1 MNLRRGAL
9 LIAMAFAVTGCGD
22 DGQPEGFAGFQ
33 RVPAPVVGGLDLP
46 AVDAERAETD
56 FAFQADG
63 GDVLLVYFGYTSCP
77 DVCPTTLSDVR
88 SALKDLGDDAD
99 RVDLAMATID
109 PDRDTPEVL
118 SGYVDF
124 FVEGASAL
132 RTTDDARLR
141 GVADVFGVDYGISTT
156 DEGEIDVFHTGSLYA
171 VDDQG
176 HLALTWPFGTPADDL
191 ASDIDRLLEQ
201 AA

>member
-1 MNLRRGAL
+1 M
-9 LIAMAFAVTGCGD
+9 AMALAATACGD
-22 DGQPEGFAGFQ
+22 DGEPEGFAGFQ
-33 RVPAPVVGGLDLP
+33 RVPAPVVGDLELP
-46 AVDAERAETD
+46 AVDAEGSETD
-56 FAFQADG
+56 FAFRADDG
-63 GDVLLVYFGYTSCP
+63 EVLLVYFGYTSCP

-88 SALKDLGDDAD
+88 SALKDLGEDAD

-124 FVEGASAL
+124 FVDGASAL
-132 RTTDDARLR
+132 RTTDDPRLR

-176 HLALTWPFGTPADDL
+176 RLALTWPFGTPADDL
-191 ASDIDRLLEQ
+191 ASDIDRLLEE